1 MSSSHFLN
9 SPFFLFSS
17 TCSFFIPVHFLTVLV
32 PLLVLLKVWCKPSAK
47 PRQREREVQFLHWI
61 NNQLRVAKA
70 ASVVPK
76 GRSPSVRMWPSR
88 LKPTELKKK
97 GSQWPKDNCLEHI
110 YFKSLPKTQCFFA
123 LVSLIMDIVSL
134 KTFTKGQISNRI
146 ESKCLKINH
155 KMSFDINAIEANYFY
170 FRCEYFQLFELSYSN
185 YCYQN
190 VWTFEEWN
198 FSITELLDYWT
209 YWKLNL
215 LKTELLDDWTSR

>member
-1 MSSSHFLN
+1 MSWTHLLQITGQN
-9 SPFFLFSS
+9 
-17 TCSFFIPVHFLTVLV
+17 TV
-32 PLLVLLKVWCKPSAK
+32 
-47 PRQREREVQFLHWI
+47 
-61 NNQLRVAKA
+61 
-70 ASVVPK
+70 
-76 GRSPSVRMWPSR
+76 
-88 LKPTELKKK
+88 
-97 GSQWPKDNCLEHI
+97 
-110 YFKSLPKTQCFFA
+110 FFA

-155 KMSFDINAIEANYFY
+155 KMSFDINAIEANYFD

-215 LKTELLDDWTSR
+215 LKTELIENWTSWRLNFSVTELLGNWTSWHLNLLKTELIENWTSWQLNFLTTELLGN